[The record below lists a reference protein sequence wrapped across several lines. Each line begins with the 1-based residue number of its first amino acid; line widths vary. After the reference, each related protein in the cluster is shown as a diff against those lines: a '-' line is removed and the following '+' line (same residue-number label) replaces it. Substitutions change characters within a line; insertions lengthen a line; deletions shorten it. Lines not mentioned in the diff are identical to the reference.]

1 MTQRVNFS
9 ILFCT
14 ISYTDSTS
22 TMEQTGLD
30 SFTGAIEWRWRT
42 KNQHRSRKV
51 YPFRLSIGQRQY
63 KRYSNHVRRQTVDEV
78 SERLA

>member
-14 ISYTDSTS
+14 NQYTDSTS

-42 KNQHRSRKV
+42 KN
-51 YPFRLSIGQRQY
+51 
-63 KRYSNHVRRQTVDEV
+63 
-78 SERLA
+78 